1 MYNFKC
7 PKCKDEMTVSQVT
20 MKLVPGL
27 GVVNDI
33 LCATCEVYMDHTNP
47 MKGAPKFWQ
56 KQI

>member
-1 MYNFKC
+1 
-7 PKCKDEMTVSQVT
+7 MTVSQVT